1 MTIASLADRFDR
13 ALSLGA
19 NDKIE
24 PGVFISATPYA
35 WRDPSSIPLR
45 PWVYGRQFLRG
56 SVTLVVAPGATGK
69 TALLGGTALAL
80 VTGRSFHDHQVWDRP
95 QRVWLWNLEDSGEE
109 VARLLQ
115 AAALHWRIG
124 PDDIGDRL
132 FVDSALDGA
141 ELKMAIED
149 HQGFK
154 ICRPVVEALVSELEA
169 RAIDVLVIDPFVSSH
184 SVGENDNGA
193 IDAIAKEWARIAV
206 RANCAVVL
214 VHHSK
219 KMAGG
224 EVNAESSRGASALV
238 NAARSAL
245 VLNRMT
251 TDEAK
256 RYGIEGE
263 AHRRYFRV
271 YDDKPN
277 RAPPAD
283 SSNWYQLASV
293 ALGNGVNGS
302 DGDSLPVVLPWSP
315 PDAFDGVSADD
326 LYRVQLAVDG
336 GEWKESAQAKNW
348 VGIAVAET
356 LGLSADKG
364 SVADRAKINGLLR
377 VWYANKALISIDRR
391 DDGRREIKTFVKVG
405 VWAVQGSA
413 QPVQGWAGQGSAA
426 VQSEC
431 PAQPAPRRGV
441 GGQGGAGVE
450 KKVGQGGNQPTAETR
465 FPADNPALRPIDLED
480 DGGAGWVAPD
490 KAPKF

>member
-1 MTIASLADRFDR
+1 MNVANLADRLGR
-13 ALSLGA
+13 APSYGA
-19 NDKIE
+19 TEEIE
-24 PGVFISATPYA
+24 PPVTIVATPYV
-35 WRDPSSIPLR
+35 WRDPSTIPLR
-45 PWVYGRQFLRG
+45 PWVYGRQLLRG

-80 VTGRSFHDHQVWDRP
+80 VTGRSLHDHQVWDRP

-141 ELKMAIED
+141 ELKMAIEN

-154 ICRPVVEALVSELEA
+154 ICRPVVEALVEELKA

-184 SVGENDNGA
+184 GVNENDNGA

-206 RANCAVVL
+206 RANCAIVL

-251 TDEAK
+251 TEEAN

-293 ALGNGVNGS
+293 SLGNGDNGS

-315 PDAFDGVSADD
+315 PDAFEGVTADD
-326 LYRVQLAVDG
+326 LYRVHMAVDA
-336 GEWKESAQAKNW
+336 GEWKESSQAKNW
-348 VGIAVAET
+348 VGLAVADV
-356 LGLSADKG
+356 LKLKADKDAK
-364 SVADRAKINGLLR
+364 ADRAKINGLLR
-377 VWYANKALISIDRR
+377 VWYANKALVSVERR
-391 DDGRREIKTFVKVG
+391 DTGRRETKSFIEVG
-405 VWAVQGSA
+405 VWAVQGGA
-413 QPVQGWAGQGSAA
+413 QLVQGWAGQGGAA
-426 VQSEC
+426 VQMEC

-450 KKVGQGGNQPTAETR
+450 GKVGQGGQEPAVETR
-465 FPADNPALRPIDLED
+465 FPAGNPALRPIDD
-480 DGGAGWVAPD
+480 DDDDDEVPGFAGC
-490 KAPKF
+490 